1 MASNPP
7 GFMKPPHVPFL
18 SSKMS
23 EKGKLFKLQ
32 LRRRHTSGIE
42 ERPSR
47 SKERLGEFFLFLT
60 RCNVEIK
67 SCSRDREVPIHCR
80 ENDVQRVLRPSG
92 VFVIILD
99 KFSYLAIYFGY

>member
-18 SSKMS
+18 TSKMS

-47 SKERLGEFFLFLT
+47 SKERLEILFIKVFYGSFGSTCDLT
-60 RCNVEIK
+60 ILQTSTQKPETSRQENSSNTIMGAMIK
-67 SCSRDREVPIHCR
+67 C
-80 ENDVQRVLRPSG
+80 
-92 VFVIILD
+92 
-99 KFSYLAIYFGY
+99 

>member
-47 SKERLGEFFLFLT
+47 SKERLGEFLSFNFGFNGLDLKNQKLLIISLFVKLQNN
-60 RCNVEIK
+60 RSVCNSLLFE
-67 SCSRDREVPIHCR
+67 SYPITK
-80 ENDVQRVLRPSG
+80 RV
-92 VFVIILD
+92 
-99 KFSYLAIYFGY
+99 

>member
-47 SKERLGEFFLFLT
+47 SKERLGEFFLFLLGVML
-60 RCNVEIK
+60 RLN
-67 SCSRDREVPIHCR
+67 
-80 ENDVQRVLRPSG
+80 RVLETVKCPSIVEKMMSS
-92 VFVIILD
+92 VF
-99 KFSYLAIYFGY
+99 